1 MKTSTPR
8 RSKKER
14 ATLGSHHS
22 SLDQAIIVTNIAIA
36 IHRGGPSRCRRDI
49 AVANRFFLKL
59 RLTPSCSLSVV
70 LTQRYR
76 APLPRHRVNS
86 DSSRSSSSFFL
97 SSFFVEPESRISFAV
112 FGDRRQK
119 EEKGWIPLIFVIAER
134 RSRI

>member
-76 APLPRHRVNS
+76 APLSRHRVNS
-86 DSSRSSSSFFL
+86 DSSRSSFSFFL
-97 SSFFVEPESRISFAV
+97 LFLSNPNRESVLPFLATIAK
-112 FGDRRQK
+112 RR
-119 EEKGWIPLIFVIAER
+119 R
-134 RSRI
+134 RVGSH